1 VRNATIHDAAAHV
14 EAAKRA
20 QFLRPEFYTQIV
32 LDYTPLNAVLDGKTT
47 AQTALNDFNSVAQ
60 QKFDQARAQ
69 QPKA

>member
-20 QFLRPEFYTQIV
+20 QYLRPEFYTQIV

-47 AQTALNDFNSVAQ
+47 AQTALIDFNSVAQ